1 MNNVP
6 SRSGVACASRK
17 LFCLVALIVLSAP
30 FAVPGELQKGA
41 ADGSVEALD
50 SRLIDLRTLVE
61 MPENVRMILQGDML
75 DHLAVMNE
83 INRHLSENDLRSA
96 ADVAAA
102 GMGPNLLSKYQN
114 ADMRPGKYMPL
125 EMREIGWELHKAATR
140 FAIVAR
146 QGNWQK
152 TLLAYQHITSACVAC
167 HYSFRTH

>member
-1 MNNVP
+1 
-6 SRSGVACASRK
+6 
-17 LFCLVALIVLSAP
+17 
-30 FAVPGELQKGA
+30 
-41 ADGSVEALD
+41 
-50 SRLIDLRTLVE
+50 
-61 MPENVRMILQGDML
+61 MILQGDML

-125 EMREIGWELHKAATR
+125 EMRKIGWELHKAATQ
-140 FAIVAR
+140 FAMVAR